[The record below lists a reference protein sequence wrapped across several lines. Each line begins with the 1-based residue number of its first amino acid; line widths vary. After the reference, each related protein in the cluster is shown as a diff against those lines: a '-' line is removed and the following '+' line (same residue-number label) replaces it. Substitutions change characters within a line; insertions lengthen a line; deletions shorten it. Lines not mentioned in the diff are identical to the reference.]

1 MKTTLLITHDRI
13 NWYGAYILTIRETLR
28 FLRVYHQTIIAPIVS
43 AMIFLSI
50 FLLSIGST
58 KNSINNIPFLDFM
71 GYGIIMMSIIQSAFS
86 NSSSSLI
93 MSKVVGYIIDL
104 MIPPFRGVEI
114 VVAYSIGSVIR
125 ALMVG
130 LGVALAMTPFVNF
143 YVYHPLLLVFFVLAS
158 SILMSILGIVA
169 GLISNSFDH
178 MAAVTNYVIMPL
190 SFLSGTFYSV
200 KSLPWFLQYVNH
212 VNPFFY
218 IIDGFRYCFTD
229 VADSN
234 ISTGVLMIGVSNILL
249 FYLTTYLINIGW
261 RLKG

>member
-1 MKTTLLITHDRI
+1 M
-13 NWYGAYILTIRETLR
+13 LTIRETLR

-50 FLLSIGST
+50 FSLSIGSH
-58 KNSINNIPFLDFM
+58 KPNINNIPFLDFM
-71 GYGIIMMSIIQSAFS
+71 GYGIIMMSMIQNAFA

-93 MSKVVGYIIDL
+93 MSKVLGYIIDL
-104 MIPPFRGVEI
+104 IMPPLRGIEI
-114 VVAYSIGSVIR
+114 VIAYSIGSVIR
-125 ALMVG
+125 AVMVG
-130 LGVALAMTPFVNF
+130 VGVTIAMIPFVNF
-143 YVYHPLLLVFFVLAS
+143 HIYHPVLLVFFVLAS
-158 SILMSILGIVA
+158 CVFMAKLGIVA
-169 GLISNSFDH
+169 GLISNSFDQ
-178 MAAVTNYVIMPL
+178 MAALTNYVIMPL

-229 VADSN
+229 VSDSN
-234 ISTGVLMIGVSNILL
+234 ITLGISMLTVSNIIL
-249 FYLTTYLINIGW
+249 FYITTYLINIGW